1 MGTRTISD
9 LHVDAFLTGMS
20 IAYAYDQNVFIAL
33 QAFPTYPVDKLTD
46 YWPIWGRE
54 NMIWEDTTRAD
65 KTLAR
70 SRGQSVDKVLYSCI
84 NLAFRDP
91 VSWLEISTAD
101 PAVDPREAS
110 MSYVTDKVLV
120 DLEKKVATVATTAAK
135 YHASCQN
142 TLIGPA
148 QWTDTTSG
156 VSDPVKDAKDAR
168 LTVAQFLGG
177 REPNTLIIGENSYQA
192 ARVHPKCQEQVKYT
206 KSVAGGI
213 PDSEMPAIFG
223 VEKILRGKATYITS
237 GEGLTE
243 TLDYIWG
250 DNAIFAYVPKA
261 VSRRSISWGVNFLNQ
276 NFQIRQYPDQGIKA
290 DYIEAETI
298 IAPTMTGLSAAGTQ
312 IAAYLIAD
320 TNA

>member
-9 LHVDAFLTGMS
+9 LHVEAFLTGMS
-20 IAYAYDQNVFIAL
+20 ISYAYDQKLFIAL
-33 QAFPTYPVDKLTD
+33 SAFPTYPVDKLTD

-70 SRGQSVDKVLYSCI
+70 SRGQSVDKVLYTCI

-91 VSWLEISTAD
+91 VSWLEIANAD

-110 MSYVTDKVLV
+110 TSYVTDKVLL
-120 DLEKKVATVATTAAK
+120 DLEKKVATIATTTSK
-135 YHASCQN
+135 YHASCQT
-142 TLIGPA
+142 TLVGTA
-148 QWTDTTSG
+148 QWTDVTNGISN
-156 VSDPVKDAKDAR
+156 PIKDAKEAR

-192 ARVHPKCQEQVKYT
+192 ARFHPKVIELSKYT
-206 KSVAGGI
+206 QKGPV
-213 PDSEMPAIFG
+213 PDDMMPSIFG
-223 VEKILRGKATYITS
+223 VEKILRGRATYITS

-250 DNAIFAYVPKA
+250 DNAIFAFVPSP
-261 VSRRSISWGVNFLNQ
+261 VTRRSISWGVNFLNQ
-276 NFQIRQYPDQGIKA
+276 NFQIRQYSDEGIKA

-298 IAPTMTGLSAAGTQ
+298 VAPTMTWLSTAGTQ